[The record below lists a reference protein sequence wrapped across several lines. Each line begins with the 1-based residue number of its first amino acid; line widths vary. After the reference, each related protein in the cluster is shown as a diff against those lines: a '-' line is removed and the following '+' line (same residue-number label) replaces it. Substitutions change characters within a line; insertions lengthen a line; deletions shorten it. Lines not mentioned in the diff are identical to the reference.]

1 MTITL
6 RDAAGEQVLNR
17 ATAPEVLKVGE
28 KFYLRMSVGEQRAVY
43 KETDP
48 EEL

>member
-6 RDAAGEQVLNR
+6 RTAAGEQTLTR

-28 KFYLRMSVGEQRAVY
+28 KFYLRDSVSESRAIY
-43 KETDP
+43 KETEP